1 MWYSKWASDEPK
13 QTIACVYLDLD
24 GTWKTASCDQKF
36 FSVCKQSDVMAPTDS
51 PQLFGRCPES
61 EEHRSWV
68 HYRSHCYYIESSYT
82 INWAQASRECTRLDA
97 TLASIEDHAESI
109 FLSHSIKPLESKTS
123 SFWTGMSKNVNGVSG
138 YGETTLQWILST
150 ELRESLQVMVMRS
163 VSKGMH
169 HLGTGMRL
177 NVLTKED
184 IFVKNQKSI
193 KTVLTE
199 KPPERKGEEKDEEV
213 SGSSTKVTWLVI
225 ILVILILAGSGSA
238 AYFYVKKKNQDHFLP
253 IVTRMSDTKESVDNQ
268 EQDEHAVA

>member
-1 MWYSKWASDEPK
+1 M
-13 QTIACVYLDLD
+13 
-24 GTWKTASCDQKF
+24 
-36 FSVCKQSDVMAPTDS
+36 
-51 PQLFGRCPES
+51 
-61 EEHRSWV
+61 
-68 HYRSHCYYIESSYT
+68 
-82 INWAQASRECTRLDA
+82 
-97 TLASIEDHAESI
+97 
-109 FLSHSIKPLESKTS
+109 
-123 SFWTGMSKNVNGVSG
+123 VSG

-238 AYFYVKKKNQDHFLP
+238 AYFYVKKKKQDHFLP